1 MKFLSKILTVIL
13 LLSSTIFAD
22 EKLNYEILGN
32 KRISDQTILSII
44 DFEKNKNYKIDDL
57 NNFQK
62 KLYNT
67 NYFSK
72 VSIKI
77 NKNKINIVVEE
88 NPIIDFFYI
97 NGVINNKREEFF
109 YENLSLGQN
118 KIFSEALLKKDI
130 ESIKANYQDAGFFD
144 VSVDTSISK
153 ISGNALNVVINVQR
167 KEKYKI
173 NRIYFIGNKKYKS
186 STLSDVISSSEKG
199 WWKFLGSSSLVNK
212 NRINFDKNLLKR
224 FYLNNGFYDVQI
236 TSSDINFIGN
246 NQADITFSINSGEKY
261 VFSKYELLDEEKN
274 LNEKNIKD
282 LKKIISKKLQGTYSQ
297 KKLDD
302 INKLLNEY
310 LRNKK
315 IEFVSFF
322 NKVKKTSDQRLDI
335 EFRFVK
341 KPRKYVNLINI
352 SGNTITEE
360 KVIRRNLLFSEGD
373 SFLDYKVSKSI
384 DKIKS
389 LRIFKDVKFKTQNS
403 GNEKVDLNISV
414 EEQPTGSVSAGI
426 GVGSSGSTVS
436 STIVEKNLFG
446 KGISLDGN
454 VSIGTEKVSGNVGL
468 SLPDFMNTDNTFN
481 YNIFAITTDFTNS
494 GYESKKIGNG
504 LSTQYNIYEDIS
516 LRTGFGID
524 LDRINTNDT
533 ASDLYKAREGD
544 YLTYKGF
551 YSISNDK
558 RNSKFQPS
566 KGYSIGFGQGLALP
580 GSDITYIQNN
590 LDAAVYHSISND
602 YILSLKSGL
611 NTINSIGDED
621 IKLSD
626 RKFLRQSKLRGFE
639 SYGVGPKDGSDHI
652 GGNYAAYASLSS
664 TIPNPIPDSWNAKSF
679 IFFDAGNVWGVD
691 YDESLDSNKIRSSAG
706 VSLEWVSPLGPLSIT
721 LAENISKADGD
732 LEEGFSFQIGSS
744 F

>member
-1 MKFLSKILTVIL
+1 MKFLSNILTVIL
-13 LLSSTIFAD
+13 LLSSTVFAD
-22 EKLNYEILGN
+22 EKSNYEILGN

-44 DFEKNKNYKIDDL
+44 EFKKNKNYKIDDL

-77 NKNKINIVVEE
+77 NKNKISIVVEE

-97 NGVINNKREEFF
+97 NGVVNNKREDFF

-130 ESIKANYQDAGFFD
+130 ETIKANYQDAGFFD

-153 ISGNALNVVINVQR
+153 ISGNALNVVINVER

-186 STLSDVISSSEKG
+186 STLSDVVSSSEKG

-246 NQADITFSINSGEKY
+246 NQADITFSINSGDKY

-282 LKKIISKKLQGTYSQ
+282 LKKIISKKLEGNYSQ

-315 IEFVSFF
+315 IEFVTFF
-322 NKVKKTSDQRLDI
+322 NNVKKTSNQRLDI

-341 KPRKYVNLINI
+341 KPRRYVNLINI

-446 KGISLDGN
+446 KGITLDGN
-454 VSIGTEKVSGNVGL
+454 VNIGTEKVSGNVGL

-504 LSTQYNIYEDIS
+504 LSTQYNVYEDIS

-524 LDRINTNDT
+524 LDKINTNDT

-566 KGYSIGFGQGLALP
+566 KGYRIGFGQGLALP
-580 GSDITYIQNN
+580 GSDITYIENN

-652 GGNYAAYASLSS
+652 GGNYSAYASLSS

-679 IFFDAGNVWGVD
+679 IFFDAGNIWGVD
-691 YDESLDSNKIRSSAG
+691 FDESLDSNKIRSSAG

-732 LEEGFSFQIGSS
+732 LDEGFSFQIGSS

>member
-1 MKFLSKILTVIL
+1 MKFLSKLLITIF
-13 LLSSTIFAD
+13 LLSSTVYSD
-22 EKLNYEILGN
+22 ENKNYEILGN

-44 DFEKNKNYKIDDL
+44 EFKKNKNYKIDDL

-97 NGVINNKREEFF
+97 NGVVNNKREEFF

-130 ESIKANYQDAGFFD
+130 ENIKANYQDAGFFD
-144 VSVDTSISK
+144 VTVDTSISK

-186 STLSDVISSSEKG
+186 STLSDVVSSSEKG
-199 WWKFLGSSSLVNK
+199 WWKFLGSTSLVNK

-246 NQADITFSINSGEKY
+246 NLADITFSINSGIKY
-261 VFSKYELLDEEKN
+261 YFSKHELLDEDKN
-274 LNEKNIKD
+274 LNEDNIKD
-282 LKKIISKKLQGTYSQ
+282 LNKIIVKKLQGTFSQ

-315 IEFVSFF
+315 IEFVTFF
-322 NKVKKTSDQRLDI
+322 NKVNKTSDKKLDV

-341 KPRKYVNLINI
+341 KSRRYVNLINI

-373 SFLDYKVSKSI
+373 SYLDYKVSKSI
-384 DKIKS
+384 DKVKS
-389 LRIFKDVKFKTQNS
+389 LKIFKDVKFQTENS
-403 GNEKVDLNISV
+403 GNEKVDLNIYV

-426 GVGSSGSTVS
+426 GVGSSGSTIS

-446 KGISLDGN
+446 KGIMLDGN
-454 VSIGTEKVSGNVGL
+454 ASFGTEKVSGNVGL
-468 SLPDFMNTDNTFN
+468 SLPDFMNTGNTFN
-481 YNIFAITTDFTNS
+481 YNIFAINTDSENS
-494 GYESKKIGNG
+494 GKKKKKIGNG
-504 LSTQYNIYEDIS
+504 FSTQYNVYEDIS

-524 LDRINTNDT
+524 LDAINTNDS
-533 ASDLYKAREGD
+533 ASSLYKSREGD

-566 KGYSIGFGQGLALP
+566 KGYRVGFGQGLALP
-580 GSDITYIQNN
+580 GSDITYIENN
-590 LDAAVYHSISND
+590 LDAAIYHSMSDN
-602 YILSLKSGL
+602 YIFSLKSGL

-639 SYGVGPKDGSDHI
+639 SYGIGPRDGSDHI
-652 GGNYAAYASLSS
+652 GGNYSVYASLSS

-679 IFFDAGNVWGVD
+679 IFLDAGNVWGVD
-691 YDESLDSNKIRSSAG
+691 FNESIDSNKIRSSAG

-732 LEEGFSFQIGSS
+732 LEESFSFQIGSS

>member
-1 MKFLSKILTVIL
+1 MKFLSKILIVIF

-22 EKLNYEILGN
+22 EKLNYEISGN

-44 DFEKNKNYKIDDL
+44 EFEKNKNYKIDDL

-97 NGVINNKREEFF
+97 NGVVNNKREEFF

-186 STLSDVISSSEKG
+186 STLSDVVSSSEKG
-199 WWKFLGSSSLVNK
+199 WWKFLGSTSLVNK

-246 NQADITFSINSGEKY
+246 NLADITFSINSGIKY
-261 VFSKYELLDEEKN
+261 YFSKHELLDEDKN
-274 LNEKNIKD
+274 LNEDNIKD
-282 LKKIISKKLQGTYSQ
+282 LNKIIVKKLQGTFSQ

-315 IEFVSFF
+315 IEFVTFF
-322 NKVKKTSDQRLDI
+322 NKVNKTSDKKLDV

-341 KPRKYVNLINI
+341 KSRRYVNLINI

-373 SFLDYKVSKSI
+373 SYLDYKVSKSI
-384 DKIKS
+384 DKVKS
-389 LRIFKDVKFKTQNS
+389 LKIFKDVKFQTENS
-403 GNEKVDLNISV
+403 GNEKVDLNIYV

-426 GVGSSGSTVS
+426 GVGSSGSTIS

-446 KGISLDGN
+446 KGIMLDGN
-454 VSIGTEKVSGNVGL
+454 ASFGTEKVSGNVGL
-468 SLPDFMNTDNTFN
+468 SLPDFMNTGNTFN
-481 YNIFAITTDFTNS
+481 YNIFAINTDFENS

-504 LSTQYNIYEDIS
+504 FSTQYNVYEDIS

-524 LDRINTNDT
+524 LDAINTNDS
-533 ASDLYKAREGD
+533 ASSLYKSREGD

-566 KGYSIGFGQGLALP
+566 KGYRVGFGQGLALP
-580 GSDITYIQNN
+580 GSDITYIENN
-590 LDAAVYHSISND
+590 LDAAIYHSMSDN
-602 YILSLKSGL
+602 YIFSLKSGL

-639 SYGVGPKDGSDHI
+639 SYGIGPRDGSDHI
-652 GGNYAAYASLSS
+652 GGNYSVYASLSS

-679 IFFDAGNVWGVD
+679 IFLDAGNVWGVD
-691 YDESLDSNKIRSSAG
+691 FNESIDSNKIRSSAG

-732 LEEGFSFQIGSS
+732 LEESFSFQIGSS

>member
-611 NTINSIGDED
+611 NTVNSIGDED

-639 SYGVGPKDGSDHI
+639 SYGVGPKDGPDHI

-691 YDESLDSNKIRSSAG
+691 FDESLDSNKIRSSAG

>member
-1 MKFLSKILTVIL
+1 MKFLSKLLITIF
-13 LLSSTIFAD
+13 LLSSTVYSD
-22 EKLNYEILGN
+22 ENKNYEILGN

-44 DFEKNKNYKIDDL
+44 EFKKNKNYKIDDL

-77 NKNKINIVVEE
+77 NKNKINIAVEE

-118 KIFSEALLKKDI
+118 KIFSESLLKKDI
-130 ESIKANYQDAGFFD
+130 ESIKANYQNAGFFD
-144 VSVDTSISK
+144 VSVDTTISK

-186 STLSDVISSSEKG
+186 STLSDVVSSSEKG

-224 FYLNNGFYDVQI
+224 YYLNNGFYDVQI

-246 NQADITFSINSGEKY
+246 NLADITFSINSGVKY
-261 VFSKYELLDEEKN
+261 LFSKHEIFDEEKN
-274 LNEKNIKD
+274 LNKNNIKD
-282 LKKIISKKLQGTYSQ
+282 INKIINKKLKGTFSQ
-297 KKLDD
+297 KKLED

-315 IEFVSFF
+315 IEFVTFF
-322 NKVKKTSDQRLDI
+322 NKVKKTSDDRLDV

-403 GNEKVDLNISV
+403 GNEQVDLNISV

-436 STIVEKNLFG
+436 STIIEKNLLG
-446 KGISLDGN
+446 KGITLDGN
-454 VSIGTEKVSGNVGL
+454 VSVGTEKVSGNVNL

-481 YNIFAITTDFTNS
+481 YNIFAISTDFTNS

-504 LSTQYNIYEDIS
+504 LSTQYNVYEDIT

-524 LDRINTNDT
+524 LDKINTNAT
-533 ASDLYKAREGD
+533 ASDLYKSREGD

-566 KGYSIGFGQGLALP
+566 KGYRVGFGQGLALP
-580 GSDITYIQNN
+580 GSDITYIENN
-590 LDAAVYHSISND
+590 LDAAVYHLISDD
-602 YILSLKSGL
+602 YIFSLKSGL

-639 SYGVGPKDGSDHI
+639 SYGVGPKDNSDHI
-652 GGNYAAYASLSS
+652 GGNYAAYTSLSS

-691 YDESLDSNKIRSSAG
+691 FDESLDSNKIRSSTG

-721 LAENISKADGD
+721 LSENISKADGD
-732 LEEGFSFQIGSS
+732 LEESFSFQIGSS

>member
-1 MKFLSKILTVIL
+1 MKFLSNILTVFL
-13 LLSSTIFAD
+13 LLSSTVFAD
-22 EKLNYEILGN
+22 EKSNYEILGN

-44 DFEKNKNYKIDDL
+44 EFKKNKNYKIDDL

-77 NKNKINIVVEE
+77 NKNKISIVVEE

-97 NGVINNKREEFF
+97 NGVVNNKREEFF

-130 ESIKANYQDAGFFD
+130 ETIKANYQDAGFFD

-153 ISGNALNVVINVQR
+153 ISGNALNVVINVER

-186 STLSDVISSSEKG
+186 STLSDVVSSSEKG

-246 NQADITFSINSGEKY
+246 NQADITFSINSGDKY

-274 LNEKNIKD
+274 KNEKNIKD
-282 LKKIISKKLQGTYSQ
+282 LKKIISKKLEGNYSQ

-315 IEFVSFF
+315 IEFVTFF
-322 NKVKKTSDQRLDI
+322 NNVKKTSNQRLDI

-341 KPRKYVNLINI
+341 KPRRYVNLINI

-446 KGISLDGN
+446 KGITLDGN

-504 LSTQYNIYEDIS
+504 LSTQYNVYEDIS

-524 LDRINTNDT
+524 LDKINTNDT

-566 KGYSIGFGQGLALP
+566 KGYRIGFGQGLALP
-580 GSDITYIQNN
+580 GSDITYIENN

-639 SYGVGPKDGSDHI
+639 SYGIGPRDGSDHI
-652 GGNYAAYASLSS
+652 GGNYSVYASLSS

-679 IFFDAGNVWGVD
+679 IFFDAGNIWGVD
-691 YDESLDSNKIRSSAG
+691 FDDSLDSNKIRSSAG

-732 LEEGFSFQIGSS
+732 LDEGFSFQIGSS

>member
-580 GSDITYIQNN
+580 GSDVTYIQNN

-691 YDESLDSNKIRSSAG
+691 FDESLDSNKIRSSAG

>member
-1 MKFLSKILTVIL
+1 MKFLSNILTVIL
-13 LLSSTIFAD
+13 LLSSTVFAD
-22 EKLNYEILGN
+22 EKSNYEISGN

-44 DFEKNKNYKIDDL
+44 EFKKNKNYKIDDL

-97 NGVINNKREEFF
+97 NGVVNNKREEFF

-118 KIFSEALLKKDI
+118 KIFSESLLKKDI

-186 STLSDVISSSEKG
+186 STLSDVVSSSEKG

-246 NQADITFSINSGEKY
+246 NQADITFSINSGDKY

-282 LKKIISKKLQGTYSQ
+282 LKKIISKKLEGNYSQ

-315 IEFVSFF
+315 IEFVTFF
-322 NKVKKTSDQRLDI
+322 NNVKKTSNQRLDI

-341 KPRKYVNLINI
+341 KPRRYVNLINI

-446 KGISLDGN
+446 KGITLDGN

-504 LSTQYNIYEDIS
+504 LSTQYNVYEDIS

-524 LDRINTNDT
+524 LDTINTNDT

-566 KGYSIGFGQGLALP
+566 KGYRIGFGQGLALP
-580 GSDITYIQNN
+580 GSDITYLENN
-590 LDAAVYHSISND
+590 LDASVYHSISND

-652 GGNYAAYASLSS
+652 GGNYSAYASLSS

-691 YDESLDSNKIRSSAG
+691 FDESLDSNKIRSSAG

>member
-516 LRTGFGID
+516 LRTGFVID

-691 YDESLDSNKIRSSAG
+691 FDESLDSNKIRSSAG

>member
-1 MKFLSKILTVIL
+1 MKFLSNILTVIL
-13 LLSSTIFAD
+13 LLSSTVFAD
-22 EKLNYEILGN
+22 EKSNYEILGN

-44 DFEKNKNYKIDDL
+44 EFKKNKNYKIDDL

-77 NKNKINIVVEE
+77 NKNKISIVVEE

-97 NGVINNKREEFF
+97 NGVVNNKREEFF

-130 ESIKANYQDAGFFD
+130 ETIKANYQDAGFFD

-153 ISGNALNVVINVQR
+153 ISGNALNVVINVER

-186 STLSDVISSSEKG
+186 STLSDVVSSSEKG

-246 NQADITFSINSGEKY
+246 NQADITFSINSGDKY

-282 LKKIISKKLQGTYSQ
+282 LKKIISKKLEGNYSQ

-315 IEFVSFF
+315 IEFVTFF
-322 NKVKKTSDQRLDI
+322 NNVKKTSNQRLDI

-341 KPRKYVNLINI
+341 KPRRYVNLINI

-446 KGISLDGN
+446 KGITLDGT
-454 VSIGTEKVSGNVGL
+454 VSIGTEKVSGNVSL

-504 LSTQYNIYEDIS
+504 LSTQYNVYEDVS

-524 LDRINTNDT
+524 LDKINTNDT

-566 KGYSIGFGQGLALP
+566 KGYRIGFGQGLALP
-580 GSDITYIQNN
+580 GSDITYVENN

-652 GGNYAAYASLSS
+652 GGNYSAYASLSS

-691 YDESLDSNKIRSSAG
+691 FDESLDSNKIRSSAG

-732 LEEGFSFQIGSS
+732 LDEGFSFQIGSS

>member
-691 YDESLDSNKIRSSAG
+691 FDESLDSNKIRSSAG

>member
-1 MKFLSKILTVIL
+1 MKFSFKILTVIL

-44 DFEKNKNYKIDDL
+44 EFEKNKNYKIDDL

-77 NKNKINIVVEE
+77 DKNKINIVVEE

-97 NGVINNKREEFF
+97 NGVVNNKREEFF

-224 FYLNNGFYDVQI
+224 FYLNSGFYDVQI

-315 IEFVSFF
+315 IEFVTFF
-322 NKVKKTSDQRLDI
+322 NNVKKTSNQRLDI

-389 LRIFKDVKFKTQNS
+389 LRIFKDVKFKTENS

-436 STIVEKNLFG
+436 STIVEKNLLG
-446 KGISLDGN
+446 KGITLDGN
-454 VSIGTEKVSGNVGL
+454 VSIGTEKVSGNIGL

-504 LSTQYNIYEDIS
+504 LSTQYNVYEDIS

-524 LDRINTNDT
+524 LDSINTNDT

-566 KGYSIGFGQGLALP
+566 KGYRIGFGQGLALP
-580 GSDITYIQNN
+580 GSDITYIENN

-691 YDESLDSNKIRSSAG
+691 FDESLDSNKIRSSAG

>member
-1 MKFLSKILTVIL
+1 MKFLFKILTVIL
-13 LLSSTIFAD
+13 LLSSTVFAD
-22 EKLNYEILGN
+22 EKSNYEILGN

-44 DFEKNKNYKIDDL
+44 EFKKNKNYNIDDL

-97 NGVINNKREEFF
+97 NGVVNNKREEFF

-130 ESIKANYQDAGFFD
+130 ENIKANYQDAGFFD
-144 VSVDTSISK
+144 VTVDTSISK
-153 ISGNALNVVINVQR
+153 ISGNALNVVINVKR

-186 STLSDVISSSEKG
+186 STLSDVVSSSEKG
-199 WWKFLGSSSLVNK
+199 WWKFLGSTSLVNK

-246 NQADITFSINSGEKY
+246 NLADITFSINSGIKY
-261 VFSKYELLDEEKN
+261 YFSKHELFDEDKN
-274 LNEKNIKD
+274 LNEDNIND
-282 LKKIISKKLQGTYSQ
+282 LNKIIAKRLQGTFSQ

-315 IEFVSFF
+315 IEFVTFF
-322 NKVKKTSDQRLDI
+322 NKVNKTSDKKLDV

-341 KPRKYVNLINI
+341 KSRRYVNLINI

-373 SFLDYKVSKSI
+373 SYLDYKVSKSI
-384 DKIKS
+384 DKVKS
-389 LRIFKDVKFKTQNS
+389 LKIFKDVKFQTENS
-403 GNEKVDLNISV
+403 GNEKVDLNIFV

-426 GVGSSGSTVS
+426 GVGSSGSTIS

-446 KGISLDGN
+446 KGITLDGN
-454 VSIGTEKVSGNVGL
+454 ASFGTEKVSGNVGL
-468 SLPDFMNTDNTFN
+468 SLPDFMNTGNTFN
-481 YNIFAITTDFTNS
+481 YNIFAINTDFENS

-504 LSTQYNIYEDIS
+504 LSTQYNVYEDIS

-524 LDRINTNDT
+524 LDSINTNDS
-533 ASDLYKAREGD
+533 ASNLYKSREGD

-566 KGYSIGFGQGLALP
+566 KGYRVGFGQGLALP
-580 GSDITYIQNN
+580 GSDITYIENN
-590 LDAAVYHSISND
+590 LDSAIYHSMSDN
-602 YILSLKSGL
+602 YIFSLKSGL

-639 SYGVGPKDGSDHI
+639 SYGIGPRDGSDHI
-652 GGNYAAYASLSS
+652 GGNYSVYASLSS

-679 IFFDAGNVWGVD
+679 IFLDAGNVWGVD
-691 YDESLDSNKIRSSAG
+691 FDESLDSNKIRSSAG

-732 LEEGFSFQIGSS
+732 LEESFSFQIGSS

>member
-1 MKFLSKILTVIL
+1 MKFLSNILTVIL
-13 LLSSTIFAD
+13 LLSSTVFAD
-22 EKLNYEILGN
+22 EKSNYEILGN

-44 DFEKNKNYKIDDL
+44 EFKKNKNYKIDDL

-77 NKNKINIVVEE
+77 NKNKISIVVEE

-97 NGVINNKREEFF
+97 NGVVNNKREEFF

-130 ESIKANYQDAGFFD
+130 ETIKANYQDAGFFD

-186 STLSDVISSSEKG
+186 STLSDVVSSSEKG

-246 NQADITFSINSGEKY
+246 NQADITFSINSGDKY
-261 VFSKYELLDEEKN
+261 VFSKYELLDKEKN

-282 LKKIISKKLQGTYSQ
+282 LKKIISKKLEGNYSQ

-315 IEFVSFF
+315 IEFVTFF
-322 NKVKKTSDQRLDI
+322 NNVKKTSNQRLDI

-341 KPRKYVNLINI
+341 KPRRYVNLINI

-446 KGISLDGN
+446 KGITLDGN
-454 VSIGTEKVSGNVGL
+454 VNIGTEKVSGNVGL

-504 LSTQYNIYEDIS
+504 LSTQYNVYEDIS

-524 LDRINTNDT
+524 LDKINTNDT

-566 KGYSIGFGQGLALP
+566 KGYRIGFGQGLALP
-580 GSDITYIQNN
+580 GSDITYIENN

-652 GGNYAAYASLSS
+652 GGNYSAYASLSS

-679 IFFDAGNVWGVD
+679 IFFDAGNIWGVD
-691 YDESLDSNKIRSSAG
+691 FDDSLDSNKIRSSAG

-732 LEEGFSFQIGSS
+732 LDEGFSFQIGSS

>member
-1 MKFLSKILTVIL
+1 MKFLSKILTVFL
-13 LLSSTIFAD
+13 LLSSTVFAD
-22 EKLNYEILGN
+22 EKSNYEILGN

-44 DFEKNKNYKIDDL
+44 EFKKNKNYKIDDL

-97 NGVINNKREEFF
+97 NGVVNNKREEFF

-130 ESIKANYQDAGFFD
+130 ENIKANYQDAGFFD
-144 VSVDTSISK
+144 VTVDTSISK

-186 STLSDVISSSEKG
+186 STLSDVVSSSEKG
-199 WWKFLGSSSLVNK
+199 WWKFLGSTSLVNK

-246 NQADITFSINSGEKY
+246 NLADITFSINSGIKY
-261 VFSKYELLDEEKN
+261 YFSKHELLDEDKN
-274 LNEKNIKD
+274 LNEDNIKD
-282 LKKIISKKLQGTYSQ
+282 LNKIIVKKLQGTFSQ

-315 IEFVSFF
+315 IEFVTFF
-322 NKVKKTSDQRLDI
+322 NKVNKTSDKKLDV

-341 KPRKYVNLINI
+341 KSRRYVNLINI

-373 SFLDYKVSKSI
+373 SYLDYKVSKSI
-384 DKIKS
+384 DKVKS
-389 LRIFKDVKFKTQNS
+389 LKIFKDVKFQTENS
-403 GNEKVDLNISV
+403 GNEKVDLNIYV

-426 GVGSSGSTVS
+426 GVGSSGSTIS

-446 KGISLDGN
+446 KGIMLDGN
-454 VSIGTEKVSGNVGL
+454 ASFGTEKVSGNVGL
-468 SLPDFMNTDNTFN
+468 SLPDFMNTGNTFN
-481 YNIFAITTDFTNS
+481 YNIFAINTDFENS

-504 LSTQYNIYEDIS
+504 FSTQYNVYEDIS

-524 LDRINTNDT
+524 LDAINTNDS
-533 ASDLYKAREGD
+533 ASSLYKSREGD

-566 KGYSIGFGQGLALP
+566 KGYRVGFGQGLALP
-580 GSDITYIQNN
+580 GSDITYIENN
-590 LDAAVYHSISND
+590 LDAAIYHSMSDN
-602 YILSLKSGL
+602 YIFSLKSGL

-639 SYGVGPKDGSDHI
+639 SYGIGPRDGSDHI
-652 GGNYAAYASLSS
+652 GGNYSVYASLSS

-679 IFFDAGNVWGVD
+679 IFLDAGNVWGVD
-691 YDESLDSNKIRSSAG
+691 FNESIDSNKIRSSAG

-732 LEEGFSFQIGSS
+732 LEESFSFQIGSS